1 MMARRTEAVHG
12 RKQQAVVRGETDN
25 TCTRIEA
32 VEVEH
37 SYSNNKKLRT
47 VFQVSKISK
56 QPTRKVALDVAVSN
70 TSKCLAHDAN
80 AVNVK
85 SKATI
90 SQCVDQSQIW
100 Q

>member
-1 MMARRTEAVHG
+1 MMARRTEAVHV
-12 RKQQAVVRGETDN
+12 REQQAVVRGETDN

-32 VEVEH
+32 VEH

-70 TSKCLAHDAN
+70 TSKCLAHEAN

-90 SQCVDQSQIW
+90 SQCVDQSQFW
-100 Q
+100 